1 MIMKVNN
8 CLHCGQEFE
17 ATRSDKK
24 YCSDSCKQQAYKS
37 RKNRENGNAI
47 GNMEDDT
54 PKVNPAVFPFLKD
67 YLKGL
72 LSGGG
77 GDGYPS
83 DIQVDVEQ
91 VRVSKGGI
99 FIVESTDKLDIETL
113 NNSFLDTKGKIIK
126 GQTKA
131 INTEKVLHWDCTG
144 NGIPIMQ
151 TFPTYKILI
160 PYDLVREQFA
170 EYSDDDLIIE

>member
-1 MIMKVNN
+1 MTMKVNN
-8 CLHCGQEFE
+8 CLNCGQEFK

-24 YCSDSCKQQAYKS
+24 YCSDSCKQQAYKN
-37 RKNRENGNAI
+37 RKNRKNGNAI
-47 GNMEDDT
+47 GQVKDDK

-77 GDGYPS
+77 GNGYPS
-83 DIQVDVEQ
+83 DIQAGVEQ
-91 VRVSKGGI
+91 VKATKGGT
-99 FIVESTDKLDIETL
+99 FIVESTDKLDIEVL
-113 NNSFLDTKGKIIK
+113 NNSFLDTKGKIIQ
-126 GQTKA
+126 GRTKP
-131 INTEKVLHWDCTG
+131 IDVVKVLFWEEYDAV
-144 NGIPIMQ
+144 MQ
-151 TFPTYKILI
+151 SFPTYKIMI